1 MINITTGNLMHI
13 YGSFAEK
20 VDYTGRVT
28 VRMYDPVDAGIL
40 ARALD
45 KTRQRYPYFSLQI
58 RKNES
63 EYYFEENPRPVTL
76 HNTNGRIRL
85 SAAETNY
92 HLWAVCYYDDY
103 IHLDTFHGM
112 TDGIGMYHLLST
124 LLFYYCNERYGVED
138 SSGIRVLTDPVSP
151 EETADPQDALP
162 DVDLSQVEVSP
173 WKEAFT
179 LETDG
184 GLTPAA
190 PTLWDVVIPEEAFM
204 RFTEANDSSP
214 GNIVSLLFARA
225 IDALY
230 PAADKDIISAYVIN
244 ARPMLNARE
253 SSQNCLGMA
262 LFDYEKRIKDKPMPV
277 QCTIYRGKTFVQ
289 SDRDIVRSSV
299 AISASRMRQVA
310 KSSPGLSAKKES
322 FGKMFSAGEG
332 YISFLVSY
340 VGKWP
345 YTVLGK
351 YIKEFWTHAPNTFS
365 LMAEIAAVNGNFFI
379 SIQQRF
385 REDCVREAFLD
396 QLREN
401 GIPCEV
407 LRVVDCDIAYITEP

>member
-13 YGSFAEK
+13 YGCFAEK
-20 VDYTGRVT
+20 VDYTVRLT
-28 VRMYDPVDAGIL
+28 VRLYDPVDASIL
-40 ARALD
+40 ARALS

-58 RKNES
+58 RKTES

-76 HNTNGRIRL
+76 HNTGGRIRL
-85 SAAETNY
+85 GAAETNG

-138 SSGIRVLTDPVSP
+138 HSGIRVLTDPVSP
-151 EETADPQDALP
+151 EETADPQDTLP
-162 DVDLSQVEVSP
+162 DVDLSQVKVLP

-190 PTLWDVVIPEEAFM
+190 PTLWDVVIPEEPFV
-204 RFTEANDSSP
+204 RFTAANDSSP
-214 GNIVSLLFARA
+214 GNMVSLLLARA

-253 SSQNCLGMA
+253 SSRNCLGMA
-262 LFDYEKRIKDKPMPV
+262 VFDYEKRIKDKPMPV

-289 SDRDIVRSSV
+289 SDSDIVRSDV
-299 AISASRMRQVA
+299 AISASRMRRVA
-310 KSSPGLSAKKES
+310 ESSPTLSAKKEN

-345 YTVLGK
+345 YPVLGK
-351 YIKEFWTHAPNTFS
+351 YIQEFWTHPPNTFS

-385 REDCVREAFLD
+385 QEDCVREAFLE

-401 GIPCEV
+401 DIPYEV
-407 LRVVDCDIAYITEP
+407 RRVVDCDIAHIKEP

>member
-1 MINITTGNLMHI
+1 MSNITTGNLMHI
-13 YGSFAEK
+13 YGCFAEK

-63 EYYFEENPRPVTL
+63 EYYFEKNPRPVTL

-225 IDALY
+225 IDAL
-230 PAADKDIISAYVIN
+230 
-244 ARPMLNARE
+244 NARE

-345 YTVLGK
+345 YTVLSK